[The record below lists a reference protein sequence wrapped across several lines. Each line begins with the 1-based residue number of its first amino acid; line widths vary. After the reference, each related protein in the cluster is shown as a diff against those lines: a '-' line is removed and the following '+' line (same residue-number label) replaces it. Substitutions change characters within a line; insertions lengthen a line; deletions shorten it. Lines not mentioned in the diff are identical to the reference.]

1 MRKPIQKIP
10 YTKGEEIFNSVT
22 HIVGGGLC
30 VAGTAVLVVMAAI
43 YANALSVVSCS
54 IYGATMIILYTM
66 SSLYHMIKPDKAKKF
81 FRVMDHNT
89 IFLLIAGTYTPYS
102 LIALRGVIG
111 WVLFGIIWG
120 LAALGILL
128 NSIDLERFKI
138 PSMICYIV
146 MGWAIVFTLK
156 PLIESISTLAF
167 VFLLL
172 GGIAYTGGIFF
183 YAKKSIKYFHSVWHI
198 FVVMGTVL
206 QYFSVL
212 DMVLNFNK

>member
-102 LIALRGVIG
+102 LIALRGVTG